1 MNDLSL
7 RVHTV
12 QVQCLVDYDQRDP
25 DDTDVPEVWEVLL
38 PEQSS
43 AWTEGQRATY
53 VLDQFHSSVPIAML
67 EDFSIHVFDAKGKEL
82 TEDMA
87 ADEARS
93 FSTKGFSM

>member
-1 MNDLSL
+1 MNDLAL

-12 QVQCLVDYDQRDP
+12 QIQCLVDRDQRDP

-67 EDFSIHVFDAKGKEL
+67 EDFNIRVFDARGNEIIEGMPASEENSL
-82 TEDMA
+82 
-87 ADEARS
+87 
-93 FSTKGFSM
+93 STKGFSV